1 MRTPGPRRRPKPGGM
16 QEWGYAASRRIWH
29 LLTMTGVGRLTHA
42 GMTDF
47 GGRRTAEAEST
58 ADAELIARWRRGDER
73 AATLLVERHAD
84 AVARFVS
91 SLGAR
96 DEVDEIVQD
105 AFVRAFGSIDGFRA
119 ESSFRT
125 WLFTIAR
132 NLTRDRA
139 RSARLRRHVEI
150 EETHAVTDGDALGG
164 AVAEETGA
172 RIREVVAGLSPMQR
186 DVFTLRVVEGL
197 SYKEIAGV
205 LDTTEGAA
213 RVHYHNAVRA
223 IKERL
228 ND

>member
-1 MRTPGPRRRPKPGGM
+1 
-16 QEWGYAASRRIWH
+16 
-29 LLTMTGVGRLTHA
+29 
-42 GMTDF
+42 MTDL
-47 GGRRTAEAEST
+47 GSRTTAEAESS
-58 ADAELIARWRRGDER
+58 ADAELIARWQRGDER

-84 AVARFVS
+84 AVSRFVV

-96 DEVDEIVQD
+96 EDVDEIVQD
-105 AFVRAFGSIDGFRA
+105 AFVRAFASLDRFRA

-139 RSARLRRHVEI
+139 RSARVRRHVAI
-150 EETHAVTDGDALGG
+150 EEAHAVIESDPLSG
-164 AVAEETGA
+164 AVAEEMEA
-172 RIREVVAGLSPMQR
+172 RIRQVVQGLSPMQR
-186 DVFTLRVVEGL
+186 DVFTLRVVEGM

-228 ND
+228 NE